1 MSAEGRK
8 GRGIPAAGITGG
20 GEAPNIGGGEAPNMG
35 AGNWTQAVCKNS
47 ICP

>member
-20 GEAPNIGGGEAPNMG
+20 GEAPNMG
-35 AGNWTQAVCKNS
+35 AGNWTQDVCKNS